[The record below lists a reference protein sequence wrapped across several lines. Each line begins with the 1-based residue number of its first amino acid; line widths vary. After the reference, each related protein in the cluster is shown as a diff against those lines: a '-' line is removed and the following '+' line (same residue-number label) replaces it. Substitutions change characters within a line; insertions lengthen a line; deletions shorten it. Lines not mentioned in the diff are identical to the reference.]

1 MFGVKILTSPIPPT
15 VNAGVVTK
23 ASPPRL
29 TRRERQILDV
39 VYRLR
44 RATAAEVH
52 RELPDAP
59 TYTTVRG
66 LLRVLESKGH
76 LRHQEQGKR
85 YVYLPSTPRE
95 DAGASL
101 LSHVVRTYFDGS
113 PTEAVRALIGAWGEL
128 TPTELDRLARLVE
141 RARGRRAAIPIDSL
155 GIDANLHSS

>member
-1 MFGVKILTSPIPPT
+1 M
-15 VNAGVVTK
+15 TK
-23 ASPPRL
+23 ANPPRL
-29 TRRERQILDV
+29 SRRERQILDV
-39 VYRLR
+39 VYRLK

-66 LLRVLESKGH
+66 LLRVLETKGH

-101 LSHVVRTYFDGS
+101 LSHIVQTYFDGS
-113 PTEAVRALIGAWGEL
+113 PIEAVRAMIGHDGQTLSPAEL
-128 TPTELDRLARLVE
+128 ERLARLVE
-141 RARGRRAAIPIDSL
+141 RARRAPR
-155 GIDANLHSS
+155 DAGAEAAGNPY